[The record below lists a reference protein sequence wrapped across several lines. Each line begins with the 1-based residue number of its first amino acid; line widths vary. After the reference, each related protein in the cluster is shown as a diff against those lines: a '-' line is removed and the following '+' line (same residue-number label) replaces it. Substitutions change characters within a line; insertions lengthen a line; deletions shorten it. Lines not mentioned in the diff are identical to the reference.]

1 MPTPVLKKNQSL
13 LFKLITAPE
22 GVHYELKRNP
32 KKLPIVG
39 DKKLSA
45 ADRLDIY
52 ANMYFYR
59 ILDSLKEDYPMI
71 HKIIGDSRFHNLVTD
86 YLLKHPSTY
95 FSMRDVGKQLA
106 RFLKKHAL
114 IKSWPYL
121 SDLAKLEWG
130 IIEAF
135 DAKNNEILTENDLT
149 QLKPED
155 WGTLQL
161 VLVDSAEIIHLD
173 FELAPLLKKKPPKK
187 INKNKNHILVWRKN
201 LEVCYRTL
209 NPLEAK
215 LLIGIKKQKTF
226 AQLCEIAKDPSLV
239 ASYLKQW
246 LDSQILRRPYDNNR

>member
-1 MPTPVLKKNQSL
+1 LYTLKKNQHL

-22 GVHYELKRNP
+22 GVHCELKKNWAR
-32 KKLPIVG
+32 LPIVG

-86 YLLKHPSTY
+86 YLLKHPSTH

-106 RFLKKHAL
+106 RFLKKHAS

-130 IIEAF
+130 LIEAF

-161 VLVDSAEIIHLD
+161 TLVDSAKMIHLD
-173 FELAPLLKKKPPKK
+173 FEISPLLKKK
-187 INKNKNHILVWRKN
+187 NTILVWRKN

-215 LLIGIKKQKTF
+215 LLAGIKNQKTF
-226 AQLCEIAKDPSLV
+226 AQLCESAKDPSLV
-239 ASYLKQW
+239 ASYLKRW
-246 LDSQILRRPYDNNR
+246 LNDAVLQKETL